1 MRENGLNLE
10 VSMATVA
17 LTKKIQ
23 QNKKL
28 WTERTLFLTHLLDVS
43 IWNPVFSKLL
53 VDEDQ

>member
-28 WTERTLFLTHLLDVS
+28 WTERTVSESPVGCIHLESCLF
-43 IWNPVFSKLL
+43 
-53 VDEDQ
+53 QAAG